1 VASPSKNP
9 KTQSGKTSE
18 HLPQAKN
25 LSRTG
30 DKAEA
35 TSDHES
41 ATASELKSQPR
52 SEAGSADML
61 GTMMEGAGLA
71 TRENLDSALKMSK
84 VKKQPLGRVLMEN
97 GLVTEKELYATLQ
110 AQNLIREKLLSM
122 DMALDVLRRIRS
134 HGDSFVNNLM
144 AVGCTIEPIVFGVT
158 LGRLFIDA
166 GVITS
171 QMLDEA
177 METSLLSGLP
187 LVRVL
192 VLQQSLTEMVAYS
205 GLTAFLLLKQ
215 KRIGRDQAVG
225 ALKLASM
232 HNEQIEEILEF
243 GGLKRYRSHNL
254 VRLGEL
260 LVISEL
266 ISELDLLS
274 CVERTLSEAKP
285 LGQVLVDEGIA
296 SEQMVGYALRA
307 QKYIQDGTVDP
318 VRAGQMLKECAA
330 TGRPLEL
337 SMEELAAIKPIKL
350 KRGRYKP
357 SPSGFVELLN
367 VVGLIK
373 TRDIEQVRLVA
384 ERDSDAVDDYLLKR
398 NILDVEKL
406 AALKLGYKLVE
417 AERMTVEQL
426 IFVLHV
432 WLWSR
437 GDFTATLSMLGYK
450 AS

>member
-1 VASPSKNP
+1 LDLPMAAPSKNP
-9 KTQSGKTSE
+9 KNQSSSDPILARTPPHISTQI
-18 HLPQAKN
+18 
-25 LSRTG
+25 G
-30 DKAEA
+30 D
-35 TSDHES
+35 
-41 ATASELKSQPR
+41 LMV
-52 SEAGSADML
+52 EAGLTS
-61 GTMMEGAGLA
+61 T
-71 TRENLDSALKMSK
+71 ENLEQALKLSK
-84 VKKQPLGRVLMEN
+84 AKKQPLGRVVMES

-110 AQNLIREKLLSM
+110 AQNLIREKLLSREQ
-122 DMALDVLRRIRS
+122 ALEVLHRIRS

-192 VLQQSLTEMVAYS
+192 VLHQSLTEMVAYA
-205 GLTAFLLLKQ
+205 GLTAFLLLKE
-215 KRIGRDQAVG
+215 KKIGRDQAVG
-225 ALKLASM
+225 ALKLSSM

-243 GGLKRYRSHNL
+243 GGLKRYRNQNL

-260 LVISEL
+260 LVLSEL

-285 LGQVLVDEGIA
+285 LGQILVDEGIA
-296 SEQMVGYALRA
+296 SEQMVGYALRV
-307 QKYIQDGTVDP
+307 QKYIQDGTIDP
-318 VRAGQMLKECAA
+318 VRAGQMLRDCAL

-337 SMEELAAIKPIKL
+337 SMEELAAIKPVKI
-350 KRGRYKP
+350 KRGGKP

-367 VVGLIK
+367 MVGLISD
-373 TRDIEQVRLVA
+373 RDIEQVRRVA
-384 ERDSDAVDDYLLKR
+384 ERDPEAVEVYLLKR
-398 NILDVEKL
+398 QVLDQEKL
-406 AALKLGYKLVE
+406 DALKIGYTLVQGGAMSE
-417 AERMTVEQL
+417 EQL

-432 WLWSR
+432 WLWSK
-437 GDFTATLSMLGYK
+437 GDFTTTLSMLGWRI
-450 AS
+450 A

>member
-1 VASPSKNP
+1 VAAPSKNP
-9 KTQSGKTSE
+9 KSPTSTESEPVSGAAKATLPASTQIGDLIVNGGLTSVD
-18 HLPQAKN
+18 N
-25 LSRTG
+25 L
-30 DKAEA
+30 
-35 TSDHES
+35 
-41 ATASELKSQPR
+41 
-52 SEAGSADML
+52 
-61 GTMMEGAGLA
+61 
-71 TRENLDSALKMSK
+71 NSALKMSRS
-84 VKKQPLGRVLMEN
+84 KKQPLGRVLMES
-97 GLVTEKELYATLQ
+97 GLVTEKELYAALQ

-122 DMALDVLRRIRS
+122 EQALEVLHRIRS

-192 VLQQSLTEMVAYS
+192 VLHQSVTEMVAYA
-205 GLTAFLLLKQ
+205 GLTAFLLVKQ

-225 ALKLASM
+225 ALKLSSM

-243 GGLKRYRSHNL
+243 GGLKRYRSENL

-260 LVISEL
+260 LVLSEL

-285 LGQVLVDEGIA
+285 LGQILVDEGIC

-307 QKYIQDGTVDP
+307 QKYIQDGTLDP
-318 VRAGQMLKECAA
+318 LRAGLMLRECAVS
-330 TGRPLEL
+330 GRPLEL
-337 SMEELAAIKPIKL
+337 SMEELAAIKPVKI

-357 SPSGFVELLN
+357 SPSGFVEMLDT
-367 VVGLIK
+367 VGLIAN
-373 TRDIEQVRLVA
+373 RDIEQIRLVA
-384 ERDSDAVDDYLLKR
+384 ERDPDAVGDYLLKR
-398 NILDVEKL
+398 NIFDKEKL
-406 AALKLGYKLVE
+406 EALKVGYRLVE
-417 AERMTVEQL
+417 EGKMTVEQL
-426 IFVLHV
+426 TFVLHV
-432 WLWSR
+432 WLWGR
-437 GDFTATLSMLGYK
+437 GDFATTLNMLGWK
-450 AS
+450 VS

>member
-1 VASPSKNP
+1 MAAPSKNP
-9 KTQSGKTSE
+9 QTPPGSDPVLARGTPYVSTQIG
-18 HLPQAKN
+18 
-25 LSRTG
+25 
-30 DKAEA
+30 
-35 TSDHES
+35 
-41 ATASELKSQPR
+41 ELMV
-52 SEAGSADML
+52 EAGLTSS
-61 GTMMEGAGLA
+61 
-71 TRENLDSALKMSK
+71 ENLESALKLSK
-84 VKKQPLGRVLMEN
+84 AKKQPLGRVVMES
-97 GLVTEKELYATLQ
+97 GLVTEKELYAALQ
-110 AQNLIREKLLSM
+110 AQNLIREKLLSREQ
-122 DMALDVLRRIRS
+122 AVEILNRIRT

-192 VLQQSLTEMVAYS
+192 VLHQSLTEMVAYA
-205 GLTAFLLLKQ
+205 GLTAFLLVKE

-225 ALKLASM
+225 ALKLSSM

-243 GGLKRYRSHNL
+243 GGLKRYRNQNL

-260 LVISEL
+260 LVLSEL

-285 LGQVLVDEGIA
+285 LGQILVDEGIC
-296 SEQMVGYALRA
+296 SEQMVGYALRC

-318 VRAGQMLKECAA
+318 VRAGQMLRDCAL

-337 SMEELAAIKPIKL
+337 SMEELAAIKPVKI

-367 VVGLIK
+367 LVGLISN
-373 TRDIEQVRLVA
+373 RDIEQVRLVA
-384 ERDSDAVDDYLLKR
+384 ERDPDVVEDYLVKR
-398 NILDVEKL
+398 KVLDREKL
-406 AALKLGYKLVE
+406 DALKIGYKLVE
-417 AERMTVEQL
+417 EGKMTPEQL
-426 IFVLHV
+426 VFVLHV
-432 WLWSR
+432 WLWSK
-437 GDFTATLSMLGYK
+437 GDFVATLSMLGWK
-450 AS
+450 IA

>member
-1 VASPSKNP
+1 MAAPSKNP
-9 KTQSGKTSE
+9 KNASNSDPILARSTPHISTQI
-18 HLPQAKN
+18 
-25 LSRTG
+25 G
-30 DKAEA
+30 D
-35 TSDHES
+35 
-41 ATASELKSQPR
+41 LMV
-52 SEAGSADML
+52 EAGLTSS
-61 GTMMEGAGLA
+61 
-71 TRENLDSALKMSK
+71 ENLESALKLSK
-84 VKKQPLGRVLMEN
+84 AKKQPLGRVVMES

-110 AQNLIREKLLSM
+110 AQNLIREKLLSREQ
-122 DMALDVLRRIRS
+122 AIEVLHRIRS

-171 QMLDEA
+171 QMLEEA

-192 VLQQSLTEMVAYS
+192 VLHQSLTEMVAYA
-205 GLTAFLLLKQ
+205 GLTAFLLMKE
-215 KRIGRDQAVG
+215 KKIGRDQAVG
-225 ALKLASM
+225 ALKLSSM

-243 GGLKRYRSHNL
+243 GGLKRYRNQNL

-260 LVISEL
+260 LVLSEL

-285 LGQVLVDEGIA
+285 LGQILVDEGIA

-318 VRAGQMLKECAA
+318 VRAGQMLRECAL

-337 SMEELAAIKPIKL
+337 SVEELSAIKPVKL

-357 SPSGFVELLN
+357 SRSGFVDVLN
-367 VVGLIK
+367 MVGLISD
-373 TRDIEQVRLVA
+373 RDIEQVRLVA
-384 ERDSDAVDDYLLKR
+384 ERDPEAVDEYLLKR
-398 NILDVEKL
+398 NVLDREKL
-406 AALKLGYKLVE
+406 DALKIGYGLVQ
-417 AERMTVEQL
+417 AGAMTVEQL

-432 WLWSR
+432 WLWSK
-437 GDFTATLSMLGYK
+437 GDFTATLSMLGWRI
-450 AS
+450 A

>member
-1 VASPSKNP
+1 MAAPSKNP
-9 KTQSGKTSE
+9 KTPTDSD
-18 HLPQAKN
+18 PI
-25 LSRTG
+25 LSKSAPHVSTQIG
-30 DKAEA
+30 DLMVK
-35 TSDHES
+35 
-41 ATASELKSQPR
+41 
-52 SEAGSADML
+52 
-61 GTMMEGAGLA
+61 AGLTSA
-71 TRENLDSALKMSK
+71 ENLESALKLSK
-84 VKKQPLGRVLMEN
+84 AKKQPLGRVLMES
-97 GLVTEKELYATLQ
+97 GLVTEKELYSTLQ
-110 AQNLIREKLLSM
+110 AQNLIREKLLSHEQ
-122 DMALDVLRRIRS
+122 ALEVLSRIRQ

-144 AVGCTIEPIVFGVT
+144 AVGCTIEPIIFGVT

-171 QMLDEA
+171 QQLDEA

-192 VLQQSLTEMVAYS
+192 VLHQSLTEMVAYA
-205 GLTAFLLLKQ
+205 GLTAFLLVKE
-215 KRIGRDQAVG
+215 KKIGRDQAVG
-225 ALKLASM
+225 ALKLACM

-243 GGLKRYRSHNL
+243 GGLKRYRSENL

-260 LVISEL
+260 LVLSEL

-285 LGQVLVDEGIA
+285 LGQILVDEGIC
-296 SEQMVGYALRA
+296 SEQMVSYALRA

-318 VRAGQMLKECAA
+318 VRAGQMLRECSL

-337 SMEELAAIKPIKL
+337 SVEELAAIKPVKL

-367 VVGLIK
+367 VVGLISNQH
-373 TRDIEQVRLVA
+373 IEQVRLVA
-384 ERDSDAVDDYLLKR
+384 ERDPDVVEDYLVKR
-398 NILDVEKL
+398 RVLEKDKLD
-406 AALKLGYKLVE
+406 ALKIGYKLVE
-417 AERMTVEQL
+417 EGKMTVEQL

-437 GDFTATLSMLGYK
+437 GDFAATLSMLGWK
-450 AS
+450 LS